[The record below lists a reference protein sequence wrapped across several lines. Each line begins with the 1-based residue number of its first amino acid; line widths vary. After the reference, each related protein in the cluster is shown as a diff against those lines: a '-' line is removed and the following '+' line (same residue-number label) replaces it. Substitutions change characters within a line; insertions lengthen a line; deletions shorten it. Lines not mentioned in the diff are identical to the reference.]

1 MLFNSVSFLIF
12 FPAFLSLYIVSWG
25 QWRLWVT
32 LIASNIFYA
41 GWDWRFIPLIW
52 FSTLLNYCCALC
64 VVGRPAVLRLAII
77 TNLALLGVF
86 KYFNFFTGS
95 FASLIQATGLPAS
108 PVTLEIILPIGISFY
123 TFHCMSYLIDVS
135 RREMK
140 PEPNLLYFATYVT
153 LFPQLVAGPIV
164 RAQSLLPQIR
174 KGPQVTWAG
183 LGIGL
188 EMVLWG
194 YVLKLCLADNAG
206 PYVDAVFRAPELSTH
221 LANVTAVFGFAMQ
234 IYGDFAG
241 YSLIAIGIGRMMGL
255 DFGINFDAPYFSA
268 SFREFWHRWHISL
281 STWLRDYLFVPMGG
295 SRGSLLQTLRNLA
308 VTMLLGGLWHGAS
321 WTFVIWGALHGAYL
335 IIERLI
341 VPPLNAV
348 QAALHLPWWAAKA
361 MAVPVVFF
369 LTCFAWIFFRAED
382 LSRAVGMI
390 RLLVSFKDY
399 QMTVGAIPPEFALA
413 LAMALLVLAVDFCSR
428 SDRLRAWYTASLPW
442 RAAGAYAMFAV
453 ILLFGSFTGQRFIYF
468 QF

>member
-1 MLFNSVSFLIF
+1 MLFNSTSFLIF
-12 FPAFLSLYIVSWG
+12 FPVFFSFYLVSRG
-25 QWRLWVT
+25 PWRLWVT

-41 GWDWRFIPLIW
+41 GWDWRFLPLIW
-52 FSTLLNYCCALC
+52 FSTLLNYFSALY
-64 VVGRPAVLRLAII
+64 VVGRPNVLRFAII
-77 TNLALLGVF
+77 TNLALLGIF

-95 FASLIQATGLPAS
+95 FANLMQASGLPAS
-108 PVTLEIILPIGISFY
+108 PIILEIILPIGISFY
-123 TFHCMSYLIDVS
+123 TFHCMSYVIDVS
-135 RREMK
+135 RREMLAEK
-140 PEPNLLYFATYVT
+140 NLLYFATYVT

-174 KGPQVTWAG
+174 KDPQVTWAG
-183 LGIGL
+183 LGVGL

-206 PYVDAVFRAPELSTH
+206 PYVDAVFRAPELATH
-221 LANVTAVFGFAMQ
+221 LANVAAVFSFAMQ

-241 YSLIAIGIGRMMGL
+241 YSLIAIGIGHMMGL

-281 STWLRDYLFVPMGG
+281 STWLRDYLFIPMGG
-295 SRGSLLQTLRNLA
+295 SRGSRLQTMRNLS

-335 IIERLI
+335 IVERLI
-341 VPPLNAV
+341 APSLQAV
-348 QAALHLPWWAAKA
+348 QTTLHVPGWATKLV
-361 MAVPVVFF
+361 AVPLVFF
-369 LTCFAWIFFRAED
+369 LTCVAWIFFRAED
-382 LSRAVGMI
+382 FSRAIGMI
-390 RLLVSFKDY
+390 NLLTSFKDY
-399 QMTVGAIPPEFALA
+399 QWTLGAIPPECGLIF
-413 LAMALLVLAVDFCSR
+413 AMALLVLAVDFCSR
-428 SDRLRAWYTASLPW
+428 HQRVRAWYTSSLAW